1 MCQLN
6 LYIVPKNVNKERVLN
21 LMKDYFYYDKPEC
34 VTEENIL
41 VEVQDEN
48 NVYVSAGMGCNCG
61 TVQGSFQEEDKTKSW
76 QELKQ
81 EKMNAERER
90 LLRFKSLL
98 ESEDYLEKKNE
109 FRKRLDELSEKRNN
123 ANGQEADDLLKEM
136 QKMFQDDIFDVS
148 MRYEKRKTEDGV
160 EIVFNTI
167 DEDLE
172 NLERSV
178 CGTTEK
184 DFENLKAFVDE
195 ILEDADEVKLFSF
208 WQDGDL
214 PKIESEE
221 YVFQDEF
228 KIEDVIYMKYNELL
242 TIFKR

>member
-6 LYIVPKNVNKERVLN
+6 LYIVPKSVNKERVLN

-61 TVQGSFQEEDKTKSW
+61 TVQGSFQEEDNTKTW

-148 MRYEKRKTEDGV
+148 MRYEKHKTEDGV
-160 EIVFNTI
+160 EIIFNTI

-178 CGTTEK
+178 CGTIEK

-214 PKIESEE
+214 PKVESEE